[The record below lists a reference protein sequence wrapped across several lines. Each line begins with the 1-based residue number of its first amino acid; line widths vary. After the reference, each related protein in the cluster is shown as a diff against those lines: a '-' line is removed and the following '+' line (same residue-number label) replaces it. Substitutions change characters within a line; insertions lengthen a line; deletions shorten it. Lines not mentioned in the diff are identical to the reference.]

1 MKISSILD
9 LQKISNKINK
19 ILSPGDVILL
29 YGQIGVGKTS
39 FARLLINNYENEKK
53 LKKSEVLSPT
63 FNIVFEYDIKDFT
76 IEHYDLYRLKDEKEI
91 KNIGLFQN
99 LEQKIT
105 SRINKILLPGDVI
118 FLYGQIGV
126 GKTTFVRLLINNY
139 ENEKKLNNSEVL
151 SPTFNI
157 VFEYDIKDFTIEHYD
172 LYRIK
177 NEKELKN
184 IGLFVNLKKNI
195 TIVEWPELIKNK
207 PINRIDLFFEYTK
220 DMNERTLTIK
230 TSGRLKDNE
239 F

>member
-9 LQKISNKINK
+9 LQKITSSIHK
-19 ILSPGDVILL
+19 ILLPGDVIFL
-29 YGQIGVGKTS
+29 YGQIGVGKTT

-76 IEHYDLYRLKDEKEI
+76 IEHYDLYRLKNEKEI
-91 KNIGLFQN
+91 KNIGLFA
-99 LEQKIT
+99 
-105 SRINKILLPGDVI
+105 
-118 FLYGQIGV
+118 
-126 GKTTFVRLLINNY
+126 
-139 ENEKKLNNSEVL
+139 
-151 SPTFNI
+151 
-157 VFEYDIKDFTIEHYD
+157 
-172 LYRIK
+172 
-177 NEKELKN
+177 
-184 IGLFVNLKKNI
+184 NLKQNI

-207 PINRIDLFFEYTK
+207 PINRIDLFFEYTR